1 MLFLDTRRYVS
12 VRVDGFSLPMARL
25 LAAREEEWRTKAFG
39 PVTARPIVYSRF
51 AQNFPMVLENLRSH
65 CFQAIRNW

>member
-1 MLFLDTRRYVS
+1 MLSLDTRRYVC
-12 VRVDGFSLPMARL
+12 VRVGGFSSPMARL

-39 PVTARPIVYSRF
+39 PVMTRPIVYSCF

-65 CFQAIRNW
+65 SFQAIRKW